1 MTKWKGRVA
10 SMAPSLLL
18 GTASATVLFVAGA
31 QAETVNTAQTSALVS
46 AVDEDH
52 TITQDGSI
60 TLDPMNDRA
69 LVEINVAQYNQTL
82 SNRGALSGTNANNR
96 THVGIGVNGLLAGTV
111 SNSGSVTLSA
121 TGVSSADHRGIDLS
135 DIQGTVTNSGSIDVT
150 VDGSTWVQA
159 TGIYSGANSGTVS
172 NSGDINIL
180 ADGSSARAYGINLRA
195 TSGTVDNSGTIS
207 VIANGTGS
215 SATAYGVRMV
225 GLSGTFRN
233 SGTIDVVAN
242 AGSEGSAY
250 GITAYDVSG
259 DLENTG
265 TVKVVATG
273 NTNPVALGIDY
284 GDLAATGSITNAGTI
299 DVQATGANVSTAT
312 AEGVSGL
319 ALVGTLTNSGTIR
332 VLAAVN
338 SASSVDAIGIT
349 NHNISGTL
357 TNSGTLE
364 VQALGLSASNV
375 SAVGLEGRSMSGT
388 VSNSGSILVNAVGG
402 SWASAE
408 GISVQSADGV
418 LSNTGTIVARAQG
431 TSSAYAG
438 GISARTTAGSLSNS
452 GDITVLA
459 QGSTY
464 AYATGI
470 NSSILFT
477 GGSIQNSG
485 NVVVLADAGSS
496 SGGATGI
503 TSGFTQGT
511 VTNSGTLQVG
521 TLADGFAYAEGVS
534 TFIVDTGA
542 EVRNSGVLQV
552 GAVSINSSATAVG
565 LQSFSMSGT
574 LENTGSIEA
583 LAAGTSARAN
593 GINLGSM
600 EGGPFLSLTGQAS
613 NSGTISVFSVG
624 TTEAVAYAIRTAAVE
639 GSVTNTGDI
648 TVSAFAANGGLATGL
663 DFSSVASTGT
673 VTNSGD
679 ITVLADYTNATRYYA
694 AGIGGGQMDGTMI
707 NSGNIVVTSTTVAPS
722 VADAAF
728 ITGIGAFDV
737 AGTLTHDGTIDLINA
752 GGAGSQAY
760 GIFANNLTG
769 TLNVNGDIAARGADS
784 NYAIYAGGG
793 AGTLNINTSAI
804 LDGMIRVEDHDVNLT
819 LSGGARVYQFEDA
832 NTAGGAF
839 TTNVTIDNGVWFVSD
854 AGGSAPVYASAIGED
869 FAANTLLPFQMG
881 ALADGLSFEL
891 AQSST
896 NVVSRT
902 SLDEASGPAF
912 ETFARFGFSTADGTS
927 IAGAEQSDL
936 GSLTA
941 GLKASAGDTVYGLGL
956 SMASGI
962 SSLAANSTDTDGAF
976 LSAEIARDFG
986 FAELNFGLGYG
997 QFDHNNTRTIGG
1009 SPDAIGEFGST
1020 VQTAHIGIR
1029 RDFQLRDGS
1038 TLTPRVSF
1046 RKGIQDIEGYTETGS
1061 LANATLADRTVEFQE
1076 AKLGA
1081 RFAKAAGTGTFS
1093 ISFDAVHRSVS
1104 SPTLIDV
1111 STFGSTNALI
1121 AGGSQDQTFGLVAV
1135 EFATPLGKN
1144 ELLTIGA
1151 SSQFGSSSHAQT
1163 FSAEYALKF

>member
-1 MTKWKGRVA
+1 MTKWKGQVA
-10 SMAPSLLL
+10 SLAPSLLL
-18 GTASATVLFVAGA
+18 GTVSVTALVVAGA
-31 QAETVNTAQTSALVS
+31 QAETVNTAQATALVS

-60 TLDPMNDRA
+60 TLNPMTDRA
-69 LVEINVAQYNQTL
+69 LVEINVTQYNQTL
-82 SNRGALSGTNANNR
+82 SNQGALSGTNANNR
-96 THVGIGVNGLLAGTV
+96 THVGMGVNGLLAGTV
-111 SNSGSVTLSA
+111 SNSGSVTLSS
-121 TGVSSADHRGIDLS
+121 TGVTSADHRGIDLS
-135 DIQGTVTNSGSIDVT
+135 DSQGTVTNSGSIDVT
-150 VDGSTWVQA
+150 VDGSTWVHA
-159 TGIYSGANSGTVS
+159 TGIYGGATSGTVS

-180 ADGSSARAYGINLRA
+180 AGGSSARAYGINLRA

-207 VIANGTGS
+207 VTANGTGS

-225 GLSGTFRN
+225 HLSGTFQN
-233 SGTIDVVAN
+233 SGTIDVAAN

-250 GITAYDVSG
+250 GITAYDLSG

-265 TVKVVATG
+265 TVTVAATG
-273 NTNPVALGIDY
+273 ETNPVAIGIDY
-284 GDLAATGSITNAGTI
+284 SDMAASGTITNAGTI
-299 DVQATGANVSTAT
+299 NVQATGTNASYAS
-312 AEGVSGL
+312 AEGISGL
-319 ALVGTLTNSGTIR
+319 ALAGTLTNNGTIR
-332 VLAAVN
+332 VLAGAN
-338 SASSVDAIGIT
+338 AASSVDAVGIS
-349 NHNISGTL
+349 NNDISGNL
-357 TNSGTLE
+357 TNNGTIE
-364 VQALGLSASNV
+364 VHALGNSGSSV
-375 SAVGLEGRSMSGT
+375 SAMGISGRAVSGSL
-388 VSNSGSILVNAVGG
+388 SNNGSILVNASGAT
-402 SWASAE
+402 WASAE
-408 GISVQSADGV
+408 GLSVRSVEGA
-418 LSNTGTIVARAQG
+418 LSNTGTIVSLARG
-431 TSSAYAG
+431 TSSAYAS
-438 GISARTTAGSLSNS
+438 GISSRQTSGSLTNS
-452 GDITVLA
+452 GDIAVLA

-470 NSSILFT
+470 YSSMLSS

-485 NVVVLADAGSS
+485 NVLVLADAGSS

-503 TSGFTQGT
+503 ASGFTQGT

-552 GAVSINSSATAVG
+552 GAVSLNSSATAVG

-574 LENTGSIEA
+574 LENTGTIEV
-583 LAAGTSARAN
+583 LAAGTSARAS
-593 GINLGSM
+593 GINLGSL

-613 NSGTISVFSVG
+613 NSGTISVLSAG
-624 TTEAVAYAIRTAAVE
+624 STEAVAYGIRTAVVE

-648 TVSAFAANGGLATGL
+648 TVIASAANAGLATGL
-663 DFSSVASTGT
+663 DFSSIASTGT

-679 ITVLADYTNATRYYA
+679 ITVLADYTNATSYYA

-707 NSGNIVVTSTTVAPS
+707 NTGNIVVTSTTVAPG

-728 ITGIGAFDV
+728 ITGIAAFDV
-737 AGTLTHDGTIDLINA
+737 AGTLAHDGTIDLTNA

-793 AGTLNINTSAI
+793 AGTLNINTSATV
-804 LDGMIRVEDHDVNLT
+804 DGMVRVEDHNVNLT
-819 LSGGARVYQFEDA
+819 HSGGARVYQFEDA

-839 TTNVTIDNGVWFVSD
+839 ATNVTIDNGVWFVSD

-869 FAANTLLPFQMG
+869 FAVNTLLPFQMG

-891 AQSST
+891 AQSPT
-896 NVVSRT
+896 NIVSRNSMADAGGT
-902 SLDEASGPAF
+902 AI
-912 ETFARFGFSTADGTS
+912 ETFARVRLSTADGAS
-927 IAGAEQSDL
+927 MAGAEQSDL
-936 GSLTA
+936 GTLTA
-941 GLKASAGDTVYGLGL
+941 GLKASAGETHYGLGL
-956 SMASGI
+956 SMASGN
-962 SSLAANSTDTDGAF
+962 SSQAANATETDGAF
-976 LSAEIARDFG
+976 LSAEVARDFG

-997 QFDHNNTRTIGG
+997 QFDHTNTRTIGG

-1020 VQTAHIGIR
+1020 IQTAHIGIR
-1029 RDFQLRDGS
+1029 RDFQLSDGS
-1038 TLTPRVSF
+1038 TLTPRASF
-1046 RKGIQDIEGYTETGS
+1046 RKGVQDIEGYTETGS
-1061 LANATLADRTVEFQE
+1061 LANATLADRKVEFQE

-1093 ISFDAVHRSVS
+1093 ISFDAVHRSIS

-1111 STFGSTNALI
+1111 STFGSSSALT
-1121 AGGSQDQTFGLVAV
+1121 AGGSQDETFGLVAL

-1144 ELLTIGA
+1144 DLFTIGA
-1151 SSQFGSSSHAQT
+1151 SCQIGSKSQAQT

>member
-1 MTKWKGRVA
+1 MIKWKGRVA
-10 SMAPSLLL
+10 SLAPSLLL
-18 GTASATVLFVAGA
+18 GTVSVTALVVAGA
-31 QAETVNTAQTSALVS
+31 QAETVNTAQATALVS

-60 TLDPMNDRA
+60 TLNPMTDRA
-69 LVEINVAQYNQTL
+69 LVEINVTQYNQTL
-82 SNRGALSGTNANNR
+82 SNQGALSGTNANNR
-96 THVGIGVNGLLAGTV
+96 THVGMGVNGLLAGTV
-111 SNSGSVTLSA
+111 SNSGSVTLSS
-121 TGVSSADHRGIDLS
+121 TGVTSADHRGIDLS
-135 DIQGTVTNSGSIDVT
+135 DIQGTVTNSGSVDVT

-159 TGIYSGANSGTVS
+159 TGIYGGATSGTVS
-172 NSGDINIL
+172 NSGDISIL

-207 VIANGTGS
+207 VTANGTGS
-215 SATAYGVRMV
+215 SATAYGVRTV

-259 DLENTG
+259 NLENTG
-265 TVKVVATG
+265 TVTVAAAG

-299 DVQATGANVSTAT
+299 DVQATGTNVSTAT
-312 AEGVSGL
+312 AEGISGL
-319 ALVGTLTNSGTIR
+319 ALDGTLTNSGTIR
-332 VLAAVN
+332 VLAAAN
-338 SASSVDAIGIT
+338 SASSVDAIGIY

-375 SAVGLEGRSMSGT
+375 SAVGIEGRTMSGT

-408 GISVQSADGV
+408 G
-418 LSNTGTIVARAQG
+418 LSMGSITGDLTNTGNIVALAEG

-438 GISARTTAGSLSNS
+438 GIYSRTVSGDVNNS
-452 GDITVLA
+452 GTIVAAALA
-459 QGSTY
+459 SSY
-464 AYATGI
+464 AYATGLYASML
-470 NSSILFT
+470 NT
-477 GGSIQNSG
+477 GGTLQNSG
-485 NVVVLADAGSS
+485 TVLVIAAAGSS
-496 SGGATGI
+496 SAAATGMG
-503 TSGFTQGT
+503 SGFARGT
-511 VTNSGTLQVG
+511 MSNSGTLQVG
-521 TLADGFAYAEGVS
+521 AIGDGVAYSEGMS
-534 TFIVDTGA
+534 AFFTDTDT
-542 EVRNSGVLQV
+542 EVRNSGLLQV
-552 GAVSINSSATAVG
+552 GALSLNSSATAVG
-565 LQSFSMSGT
+565 IQSVRMAGT
-574 LENTGSIEA
+574 LENSGTIEVIA
-583 LAAGTSARAN
+583 GGTSARAY
-593 GINLGSM
+593 GVNLGSM
-600 EGGPFLSLTGQAS
+600 EGGPFLSVTGQV
-613 NSGTISVFSVG
+613 NNTGTISVLAAGSS
-624 TTEAVAYAIRTAAVE
+624 EAVAYGIRAGAVE
-639 GSVTNTGDI
+639 GTITNSGDI
-648 TVSAFAANGGLATGL
+648 NVAAFAANGGLVTGL

-707 NSGNIVVTSTTVAPS
+707 NTGNIVVTSTTVAPG

-728 ITGIGAFDV
+728 ITGIAAFDI
-737 AGTLTHDGTIDLINA
+737 AGTLTHDGTIDLTNA

-793 AGTLNINTSAI
+793 AGTLNINTSATV
-804 LDGMIRVEDHDVNLT
+804 DGMIRVEDHNVNLT
-819 LSGGARVYQFEDA
+819 HSGGARVYQFEDA

-839 TTNVTIDNGVWFVSD
+839 ATNVTIDNGVWFVSD

-869 FAANTLLPFQMG
+869 FTANTLLPFQMG

-891 AQSST
+891 AQSPT
-896 NVVSRT
+896 NVVSRN
-902 SLDEASGPAF
+902 SMEDASGTAI
-912 ETFARFGFSTADGTS
+912 ETFARLSLSTADGS
-927 IAGAEQSDL
+927 SMAGVEQSDL
-936 GSLTA
+936 GALTA
-941 GLKASAGDTVYGLGL
+941 GLKASVGDTHYGLGL
-956 SMASGI
+956 SMASGN
-962 SSLAANSTDTDGAF
+962 SSQAANATETDGAF
-976 LSAEIARDFG
+976 LSAEVAHDFG

-997 QFDHNNTRTIGG
+997 QFDHTNTRTIGG

-1020 VQTAHIGIR
+1020 IQTAHIGIR
-1029 RDFQLRDGS
+1029 RDFQLSDGS
-1038 TLTPRVSF
+1038 TLTPRASF
-1046 RKGIQDIEGYTETGS
+1046 RKGVQDIEGYTETGS
-1061 LANATLADRTVEFQE
+1061 LANATLADRKVEFQE

-1081 RFAKAAGTGTFS
+1081 RFAKAAGAGTFS

-1111 STFGSTNALI
+1111 STFGSSSALT
-1121 AGGSQDQTFGLVAV
+1121 AGGSQDETFGLVAL

-1144 ELLTIGA
+1144 DLFTIGA
-1151 SSQFGSSSHAQT
+1151 SSQIGSKSQAQT